1 MSLCLQG
8 IEELNRQIRLFKQNY
23 LVVEVESLLLDTAT
37 KLEWIV
43 RQGITVNLIVLETV
57 CVVSLGS
64 SLYGRGGV
72 SY

>member
-1 MSLCLQG
+1 MDEWWCAGTMSLCLQG

-43 RQGITVNLIVLETV
+43 RQGITVGHMT
-57 CVVSLGS
+57 LGRDVQ
-64 SLYGRGGV
+64 LC
-72 SY
+72 